1 MLNEYDGLQL
11 DCMKVDPI
19 KYPQDY
25 CNPLGDFDS
34 PQTLGESIIALAA
47 MFVGCYVIS
56 LLIMKLLSKK
66 YE

>member
-1 MLNEYDGLQL
+1 
-11 DCMKVDPI
+11 MKVDPI

>member
-1 MLNEYDGLQL
+1 MHVNP
-11 DCMKVDPI
+11 KTDP
-19 KYPQDY
+19 QGY
-25 CNPLGDFDS
+25 CNPVGDFDS